1 MFERDYLMRQLMQL
15 FEVLQKIM
23 RYRKKGEKGK
33 ALEQVQ
39 FFYASLKLEE
49 LPGKLSVEEM
59 MKLLVYDKKLTN
71 EQLEL
76 LACVLK
82 EQGEMEESE
91 TLRLDCFRKAWFLLD
106 KVERESVTFSM
117 DRLMRLGELKEYLN

>member
-49 LPGKLSVEEM
+49 LSGNLSVEEM

>member
-91 TLRLDCFRKAWFLLD
+91 ILRLDCFRKAWFLLD

-117 DRLMRLGELKEYLN
+117 DRLMRLSELKEYLN

>member
-33 ALEQVQ
+33 ALEKVQ

-106 KVERESVTFSM
+106 KVERESVAFSM

>member
-23 RYRKKGEKGK
+23 RFRKKGEKGK

-49 LPGKLSVEEM
+49 LSGNLSVEEM